1 MKRKNILTYFL
12 LALVLLV
19 VVILAFVFFT
29 KNNNKDV
36 KVIKS
41 EQELIKLLKKENNV
55 NLPKLLVTLPY
66 SLSYT
71 SYYDIKQSSSVSKKP
86 TSLTNDTDMI
96 MNEITGSSSYKT
108 NTTNKEYS
116 TTNIQVENV
125 DEADIV
131 KTDGDY
137 IYSITDEEVI
147 ITKVLDDGKIE
158 IASKITNIGTP
169 EDILINSD
177 KLVVISDNYNSK
189 ESRTQID
196 VFDISDKTSP
206 KKLKKIN
213 TSSDYYTSRMIND
226 NIYIFSSGYL
236 DIENDKK
243 VKPIYSCDNKD
254 IDIDYGKVSYIKGNE
269 ADVLTTILS
278 FDLNNIDDISFNG
291 MMMDLDNAY
300 ISENNI
306 YMIEDNY
313 ESDIAV
319 PTISDLFGY
328 KGLFK
333 MLDISSDNDGYGKY
347 TTIYKFSI
355 DGKDVKYIGKVKE
368 KGIILNQFSMDEYQ
382 GNLRITLNE
391 NNNENKLCIFNNKL
405 EKIGSLT
412 NIAPGEKI
420 YSTRFINDRAYMVT
434 YKTID
439 PLFVIDVSNPYDPQ
453 ILGELKIPGYSTY
466 LHPYDENHII
476 GIGNDTKTIVSR
488 NSQGKVTSE
497 RTTVTGMKMA
507 LFDVTDVNNPKEM
520 FSTKIGDSR
529 TYSSVLENHKALL
542 FSKEKSLL
550 AIPIN
555 NYNSD
560 INVTLSSDNISDS
573 NISNKISS
581 KRTKNGYLVY
591 NISLENRFETKG
603 TITHDT
609 TNSYSYYTKGQD
621 VRGVYINDIL
631 YTISNKYIKA
641 NKLDDLQEIVTLKL
655 Q

>member
-196 VFDISDKTSP
+196 VFDISNKTSP

-254 IDIDYGKVSYIKGNE
+254 IDIDYGKISYIKGNE

-368 KGIILNQFSMDEYQ
+368 KGITLNQFSMDEYQ

-391 NNNENKLCIFNNKL
+391 NNNENKLCIFNDKL

-439 PLFVIDVSNPYDPQ
+439 PLFIIDVSNPYDPQ

-542 FSKEKSLL
+542 FSKGKSLL

-591 NISLENRFETKG
+591 NISLENGFETKG

>member
-254 IDIDYGKVSYIKGNE
+254 IDIDYGKISYIKGNE

-368 KGIILNQFSMDEYQ
+368 KGITLNQFSMDEYQ

-391 NNNENKLCIFNNKL
+391 NNNENKLCIFNDKL

-439 PLFVIDVSNPYDPQ
+439 PLFIIDVSNPYDPQ

-591 NISLENRFETKG
+591 NISLENGFETKG

>member
-368 KGIILNQFSMDEYQ
+368 KGITLNQFSMDEYQ

-391 NNNENKLCIFNNKL
+391 NNNENKLCIFNDKL

-439 PLFVIDVSNPYDPQ
+439 PLFIIDVSNPYDPQ

-591 NISLENRFETKG
+591 NISLENGFETKG

>member
-1 MKRKNILTYFL
+1 MKRKSILTYFL
-12 LALVLLV
+12 LALILLV

-55 NLPKLLVTLPY
+55 NLPKLLATLPY

-71 SYYDIKQSSSVSKKP
+71 SYYDIKQSTSVSKEP
-86 TSLTNDTDMI
+86 TSLTNDTDII
-96 MNEITGSSSYKT
+96 MNESTGSSSYKT

-158 IASKITNIGTP
+158 IASEITNIGTP

-254 IDIDYGKVSYIKGNE
+254 IDIDYGKISYIKGNE
-269 ADVLTTILS
+269 TAALTTILS

-291 MMMDLDNAY
+291 IMMDLDNAY

-313 ESDIAV
+313 ESDIAI

-333 MLDISSDNDGYGKY
+333 MLDISSDNDGFGKY

-355 DGKDVKYIGKVKE
+355 DGKNVKYIGKVKE
-368 KGIILNQFSMDEYQ
+368 KGTTLNQFSMDEYQ

-391 NNNENKLCIFNNKL
+391 NNNENKLCIFNDNL

-420 YSTRFINDRAYMVT
+420 YSTRFINNRAYMVT

-476 GIGNDTKTIVSR
+476 GIGNDTKTTVSR
-488 NSQGKVTSE
+488 NSQGKVISE

-591 NISLENRFETKG
+591 NISLENGFETKG

>member
-1 MKRKNILTYFL
+1 MKRKSILMYFL
-12 LALVLLV
+12 LALTVLI
-19 VVILAFVFFT
+19 VVILALVFFT
-29 KNNNKDV
+29 KNNKDEV

-41 EQELIKLLKKENNV
+41 ERELINLVKKENKFNI
-55 NLPKLLVTLPY
+55 PKLLATLPY
-66 SLSYT
+66 SIPFT
-71 SYYDIKQSSSVSKKP
+71 SYNYLHS
-86 TSLTNDTDMI
+86 NNTDMI
-96 MNEITGSSSYKT
+96 MDESVGASDYKT
-108 NTTNKEYS
+108 NTSNKEYS

-158 IASKITNIGTP
+158 NSSKITNIGTP
-169 EDILINSD
+169 EDILINND
-177 KLVVISDNYNSK
+177 KLVVISQTYSSK
-189 ESRTQID
+189 RSGTQID
-196 VFDISDKTSP
+196 IFDISDKTSP
-206 KKLKKIN
+206 KKVKSIN
-213 TSSDYYTSRMIND
+213 TSFDYYTSRMIDD
-226 NIYIFSSGYL
+226 NVYVFSTGYVET
-236 DIENDKK
+236 ENNKK
-243 VKPIYSCDNKD
+243 IKPIYSCDNKD
-254 IDIDYGKVSYIKGNE
+254 VDIDYNKISYIKGNKTNK
-269 ADVLTTILS
+269 LTTIIS
-278 FDLNNIDDISFNG
+278 FDLNNIDDIAFNG

-313 ESDIAV
+313 DSDIEV

-328 KGLFK
+328 KGLLKIFEK
-333 MLDISSDNDGYGKY
+333 SNDNERYGKY
-347 TTIYKFSI
+347 TTIYKFNI
-355 DGKDVKYIGKVKE
+355 AGKDLKYVGKVKE
-368 KGIILNQFSMDEYQ
+368 KGSTLNQFSMDEYQ
-382 GNLRITLNE
+382 GNLRVALNE
-391 NNNENKLCIFNNKL
+391 NSKENKLCIFNDKL
-405 EKIGSLT
+405 EKVGSLT
-412 NIAPGEKI
+412 NIASGEKI

-439 PLFVIDVSNPYDPQ
+439 PLFVIDVSNPYAPK

-476 GIGNDTKTIVSR
+476 GIGNDTKTSVSR

-529 TYSSVLENHKALL
+529 TYSSILENHKALL
-542 FSKEKSLL
+542 FSKEKNSL

-573 NISNKISS
+573 TNISKKISNN
-581 KRTKNGYLVY
+581 RVKNGYLVY
-591 NISLENRFETKG
+591 NITLENGFKEKG

-609 TNSYSYYTKGQD
+609 TTNSSYYNRGQD
-621 VRGVYINDIL
+621 VRGLYINDIL

-641 NKLDDLQEIVTLKL
+641 NKLDDLKEIVTLKL